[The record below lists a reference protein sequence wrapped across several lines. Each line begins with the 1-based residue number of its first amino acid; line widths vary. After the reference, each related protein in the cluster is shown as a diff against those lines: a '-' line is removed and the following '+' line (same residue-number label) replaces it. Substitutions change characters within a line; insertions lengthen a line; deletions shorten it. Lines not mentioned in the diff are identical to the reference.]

1 MVLDEPTS
9 ALDVSVQG
17 QILNVLCDLQVERG
31 LTLILISHN
40 LAVIEHMCDRA
51 AVMHSGHIVETGS
64 VDQLFGASQTE
75 ITRQLLEAVL
85 DPSAPAR
92 ATG

>member
-1 MVLDEPTS
+1 
-9 ALDVSVQG
+9 
-17 QILNVLCDLQVERG
+17 
-31 LTLILISHN
+31 
-40 LAVIEHMCDRA
+40 
-51 AVMHSGHIVETGS
+51 VETGS